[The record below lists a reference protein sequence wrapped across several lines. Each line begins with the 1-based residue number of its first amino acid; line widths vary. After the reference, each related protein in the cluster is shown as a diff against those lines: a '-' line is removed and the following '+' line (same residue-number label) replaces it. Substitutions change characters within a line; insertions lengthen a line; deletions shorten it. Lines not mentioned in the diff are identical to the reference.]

1 MVKAIIFDFDGTLVD
16 TLVDL
21 KDATNLAL
29 KEKGYNKEYSYEEAK
44 KLVGMGIRT
53 LCSRALSFKEYTE
66 EEVSSLYDTFIRI
79 YQKIQI
85 NNTKPFDKVIPTLD
99 KLKEMGI
106 KLCILSNKVD
116 ENTKK
121 ITNKLFKENTFDYI
135 MGKKEGFPLKP
146 DPTSLFY
153 ILRQI
158 NVSKE
163 DILYC
168 GDSDTDMQI
177 AKNANVKAI
186 AVTYG
191 YRDEKVLDSYHPD
204 YKISSFDQILNIVK

>member
-29 KEKGYNKEYSYEEAK
+29 KENGYNKEYSYEEAK
-44 KLVGMGIRT
+44 KLIGMGIRT

-66 EEVSSLYDTFIRI
+66 EEVTSLYDTFIRI

-191 YRDEKVLDSYHPD
+191 YRDAKVLDSFHPD